1 MEVNMKHIRILAC
14 ILGLWFISAAW
25 AQQPPGM
32 RHMGRHL
39 PKPSATVSPS
49 ITVQADTARTVK
61 FHDLGHYPHGTWA
74 EPWGINKAGVVVGM
88 GDIASGYTRPISVP
102 LFGPHAGKWFD
113 LGTLGGETTAT
124 YAMCMAIA
132 DTGMIVGHAPIT
144 GNEIIHAFAWTP
156 DTRKVD
162 IGTLADIGYT
172 GYEFS
177 IAWGTNR
184 SGTLIVGWSASGM
197 DSNSLFGPTA
207 DALPVVWTP
216 NVAWESGQWK
226 LKWQIHKLDTTGFEG
241 FGPWAA
247 LFPNDRGQILGIAVG
262 ADGTLIGVLWTPT
275 SSGEDWKIKQ
285 LPGAPGYNT
294 VYPVDMNN
302 NGEIVG
308 DVLTIDTLT
317 GEWTAE
323 FPAYWKPTDR
333 SGVHFNVTV
342 LPTLGGYLFGAG
354 DGEGINDVGDIVG
367 GSTDADGNYY
377 ATAWSTKDPNFAP
390 KLLPSPRRPGSW
402 SWASK
407 VNHYGIV
414 SGSYGNET
422 VPENAA
428 VWTLR

>member
-88 GDIASGYTRPISVP
+88 GDIASGYTRPIGVP

-216 NVAWESGQWK
+216 NVAWESGHWK
-226 LKWQIHKLDTTGFEG
+226 VKWQIHKLDTSGFEG
-241 FGPWAA
+241 VGPWTA
-247 LFPNDRGQILGIAVG
+247 LFPNDHGQILGIAVA
-262 ADGTLIGVLWTPT
+262 ADGTVIGVLWNPT
-275 SSGEDWKIKQ
+275 SSGKDWKIEQ
-285 LPGAPGYNT
+285 LPAATGYNS
-294 VYPVDMNN
+294 VYPTDMNN
-302 NGEIVG
+302 KGEIVG
-308 DVLTIDTLT
+308 DVLNIDPLT

-323 FPAYWKPTDR
+323 FPAYWKPTGR
-333 SGVHFNVTV
+333 SGGHFSVTV
-342 LPTLGGYLFGAG
+342 LPTLGGSLFGVG
-354 DGEGINDVGDIVG
+354 DGEVINDVGDIVG
-367 GSTDADGNYY
+367 GSTDANWNYY
-377 ATAWSTKDPNFAP
+377 ATAWNTRDLDAVPR
-390 KLLPSPRRPGSW
+390 LLPSPQHSGSW
-402 SWASK
+402 SWATK
-407 VNHYGIV
+407 VNNYGIV
-414 SGSYGNET
+414 AGSYGNDT
-422 VPENAA
+422 VAENAA
-428 VWTLR
+428 AWTLR